1 MTGWWLI
8 GVKET
13 TVYLCM
19 PGDFEEGLCFLCYHI
34 WQNKRFMG
42 ILDPPLFQQAIS
54 RKKVFSAFR
63 HVILKS
69 SYRYVTNHYKK
80 TLAIA

>member
-19 PGDFEEGLCFLCYHI
+19 PGDFEEGLCF
-34 WQNKRFMG
+34 
-42 ILDPPLFQQAIS
+42 
-54 RKKVFSAFR
+54 
-63 HVILKS
+63 
-69 SYRYVTNHYKK
+69 YVTIFDRIKDSWVY
-80 TLAIA
+80 